1 MATLQLNSDPEV
13 KTVFDNYP
21 DDARKKMSALRAL
34 ILETAEEMEEVSQ
47 LKETL
52 KWNEPSY
59 ITKIG
64 STLRIDWKAKQP
76 EQYAMY
82 FSCSSR
88 LVSTFKMLYNQT
100 FSFEGNRAIV
110 FQMDDTAPYPAELKN
125 CIIAALRYHKVKQLP
140 TLGI

>member
-1 MATLQLNSDPEV
+1 MTSLQLKSDPEV
-13 KTVFDNYP
+13 QAVFDNYP
-21 DDARKKMSALRAL
+21 DDARAKMSALRDL

-52 KWNEPSY
+52 KWGEPSY

-64 STLRIDWKAKQP
+64 STLRIDWKEKQP
-76 EQYAMY
+76 KQYAMY

-110 FQMDDTAPYPAELKN
+110 FQLDDAAPYPAELKN